1 MKSNCPFCS
10 TQVDSKTLL
19 DRTAPHTIVYCP
31 QCGNYDLSNETLRYS
46 EIEKANIAGYL
57 FETKNAR
64 GENLLYLD
72 RKRVAEILESPLIP
86 RTVSDRISKLVTYID
101 ANTRYFGQAIVPPS
115 EIMYIVNEQ
124 EQVDFLSA
132 LRTEG
137 LISLVWTNEGEPS
150 VALKLKSFE
159 FVKLRPK
166 VTRPGH
172 CFVAMWFDPSMDTFF
187 ENIVK
192 PACSEAGYTAM
203 RVSDKEFTGE
213 ITDEIIAGIKE
224 SAFVIA
230 DFTGH
235 RGGVYYEAGFAIGL
249 GKTVIQMCNEKDLGQ
264 LHFDINHRNT
274 IFWNIT
280 DTDMVKRAL
289 ANRIRAT
296 IGLGSEVKNL

>member
-1 MKSNCPFCS
+1 MKSICLFCS
-10 TQVDSKTLL
+10 TQVDSKTLF
-19 DRTAPHTIVYCP
+19 DGTAPHTIVYCP
-31 QCGNYDLSNETLRYS
+31 QCGNYNLSNETLRYS

-64 GENLLYLD
+64 GEVLLYLD
-72 RKRVAEILESPLIP
+72 RKRIAEILESPLIP

-124 EQVDFLSA
+124 EQIEFLSA

-137 LISLVWTNEGEPS
+137 LISFMWTAEGEPS
-150 VALKLKSFE
+150 VALKLKSLE
-159 FVKLRPK
+159 FVKLRPM

-172 CFVAMWFDPSMDTFF
+172 CFIAMWFDPSMDTFF
-187 ENIVK
+187 EDIVK

-235 RGGVYYEAGFAIGL
+235 RGGVYYEAGYAIGL
-249 GKTVIQMCNEKDLGQ
+249 GKTVIQMCRENDQDK

-274 IFWNIT
+274 IFWDEIDIT
-280 DTDMVKRAL
+280 GPKKKLT
-289 ANRIRAT
+289 NRIRAT
-296 IGLGSEVKNL
+296 IGLGPNMK